1 MQDLFQQI
9 YIENLAVQGIV
20 EKPSMNQMQL
30 LSSKSSQPV
39 GGCTEKNKETNTAQ
53 ADKMNDTSQTIDSD
67 NICKNK
73 ITFIMA

>member
-9 YIENLAVQGIV
+9 YIENWAVQGIV

-39 GGCTEKNKETNTAQ
+39 GGCTEKQNKNQIQHRQIKWMTHLKQ
-53 ADKMNDTSQTIDSD
+53 
-67 NICKNK
+67 
-73 ITFIMA
+73 